1 MQPIASLHHVAVC
14 VTDIDRAKRFYS
26 EVLGLTE
33 VARPDFPFAGAWYEL
48 PNGTQIHLIVHD
60 GTLTMRRSS
69 TIDIK
74 DGHLALRVPSYAETL
89 AHLQKQGVEVIALP
103 TNRTAWAQLYI
114 ADPDGNIVEL
124 NAERD

>member
-1 MQPIASLHHVAVC
+1 MRPIESLHHVAVC

-26 EVLGLTE
+26 EVLGLRE

-60 GTLTMRRSS
+60 ATLTMRRSR
-69 TIDIK
+69 TIDSR
-74 DGHLALRVPSYAETL
+74 DGHLALRVPSHAEAL
-89 AHLQKQGVEVIALP
+89 AHLQQHGVEVLSLP
-103 TNRTAWAQLYI
+103 MNKTAWAQLYI

>member
-14 VTDIDRAKRFYS
+14 VTDIDRAKRFYA
-26 EVLGLTE
+26 EVLGLQE
-33 VARPDFPFAGAWYEL
+33 VARPDFPFPGAWYEL

-74 DGHLALRVPSYAETL
+74 DGHLALRVRSYAEVL
-89 AHLQKQGVEVIALP
+89 AHLQTHGVEVLSLP
-103 TNRTAWAQLYI
+103 MNKTQWAQLYI
-114 ADPDGNIVEL
+114 ADPDGNIIEL
-124 NAERD
+124 NAERE

>member
-26 EVLGLTE
+26 HVLGLTE
-33 VARPDFPFAGAWYEL
+33 VARPDFDFPGAWYEL

-60 GTLTMRRSS
+60 GTLTMRQAR

-89 AHLQKQGVEVIALP
+89 AHLQKHGVEVLSLP
-103 TNRTAWAQLYI
+103 MNKTSWAQLYI
-114 ADPDGNIVEL
+114 TDPDGNIVEL
-124 NAERD
+124 NAERE